1 MVAVGPVMQPAPF
14 RVRCLFCGTVAESW
28 PRGVPAPVGAII
40 GLARCACGQIGAD
53 ASGTRRGGRVVT
65 EADPDAPFL
74 LPPFQILDQPESRS
88 APHTL

>member
-1 MVAVGPVMQPAPF
+1 MGSVSLSVPF

-28 PRGVPAPVGAII
+28 PRGGLAPAGAIT
-40 GLARCACGQIGAD
+40 GLARCACGFIGAD
-53 ASGTRRGGRVVT
+53 ASGAGRGGRVVS
-65 EADPDAPFL
+65 EDDPDAPFL